1 MAEGP
6 GTEAITQDLLGM
18 PFQAYAIDVWDG
30 IPEQV
35 ALYPLNAQITY
46 PVLLRGAQN
55 GILINYST
63 TYHYYF
69 VIDGDGVIVWR
80 GSFDDQAMRAVI
92 AEAMA
97 PLPTG
102 SRTWSGLQAL
112 FR

>member
-6 GTEAITQDLLGM
+6 GTEAIFQDYAGM

-30 IPEQV
+30 IPAQV
-35 ALYPLNAQITY
+35 ALYPVNAEITY

-55 GILINYST
+55 GILVSYNT

-69 VIDGDGVIVWR
+69 IIDGDGVIAWR
-80 GSFDDQAMRAVI
+80 GTYDETAMRAVI
-92 AEAMA
+92 DEAMA
-97 PLPTG
+97 PLPTEP
-102 SRTWSGLQAL
+102 STWSGLKAI